1 MKKIAF
7 KLVAAI
13 STLIALAM
21 AAGAT
26 VEWK

>member
-7 KLVAAI
+7 KLVAVI

-21 AAGAT
+21 AAGAGAQW
-26 VEWK
+26 E